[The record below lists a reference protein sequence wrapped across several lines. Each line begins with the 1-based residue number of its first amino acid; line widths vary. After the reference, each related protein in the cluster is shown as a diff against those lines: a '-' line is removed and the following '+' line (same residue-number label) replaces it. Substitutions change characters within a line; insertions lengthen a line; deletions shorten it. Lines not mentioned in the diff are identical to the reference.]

1 MLFVLKIPKSAS
13 RLLVL
18 GHITFAF
25 GKSIIALY
33 IAYLLII
40 KAVKRMHEN
49 VTPAFAKIA

>member
-13 RLLVL
+13 RLLVM

-33 IAYLLII
+33 IAYLLIV